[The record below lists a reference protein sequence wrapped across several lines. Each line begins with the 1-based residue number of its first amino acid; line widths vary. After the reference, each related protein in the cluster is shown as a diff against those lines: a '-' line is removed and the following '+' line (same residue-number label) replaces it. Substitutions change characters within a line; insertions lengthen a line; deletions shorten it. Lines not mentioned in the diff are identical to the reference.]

1 MKTTF
6 FVLACLA
13 VTGFAAP
20 AQQNA
25 KFLSQDIM
33 SEEMNPARTQGN
45 ISLALWTLSNHL
57 LF

>member
-1 MKTTF
+1 
-6 FVLACLA
+6 
-13 VTGFAAP
+13 
-20 AQQNA
+20 
-25 KFLSQDIM
+25 M